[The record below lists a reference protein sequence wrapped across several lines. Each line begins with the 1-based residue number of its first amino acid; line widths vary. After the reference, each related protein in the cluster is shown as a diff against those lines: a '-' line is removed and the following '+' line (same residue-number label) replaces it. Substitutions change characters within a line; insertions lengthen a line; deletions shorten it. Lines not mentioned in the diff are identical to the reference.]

1 MLNWQQKQLLTT
13 FLWKGVIGPRFT
25 VMSNI
30 SLPYHAPHSI
40 ADRLHVVQC
49 QSFVMDGLVTVVP
62 QAYCLLDTISAKNEK
77 GFLQVTGPVNKMFL
91 FNFILSH
98 PVI

>member
-1 MLNWQQKQLLTT
+1 M
-13 FLWKGVIGPRFT
+13 
-25 VMSNI
+25 
-30 SLPYHAPHSI
+30 
-40 ADRLHVVQC
+40 VQC

-62 QAYCLLDTISAKNEK
+62 KAYCLLDTISAKNEK
-77 GFLQVTGPVNKMFL
+77 GFLQVTGPINKMFL